1 MFYKLIKIIFILCI
15 LIYAVLLWSPSMVY
29 ADTITGKARV
39 IDGDTIEINN
49 IKMSLKILI

>member
-15 LIYAVLLWSPSMVY
+15 LIYAELLWSPNIIY
-29 ADTITGKARV
+29 AKTITGKARV